1 MSGYK
6 LFLNLHTIISDLM
19 ECYKTENNQIE
30 IHCGDF
36 LAVSKTWESPTVI
49 VSDGP
54 YGIGGFPG
62 DPKTPNDLGEVYRP
76 FIKEWSEK
84 STPNT
89 TLWFWNTELGWAN
102 VHPVLI
108 ANGWEFVNY
117 HIWNKGLGHIAGNAN
132 TKTLR
137 KFPVVTEG
145 CVQYVKKPSFKID
158 EKVLSMQ
165 DWLRYEWKRTG
176 LPLSKT
182 NEACEV
188 KNAATRK
195 YFTDCHL
202 WYFPPA
208 EAFEKI
214 VRYANTYGNEKGKPY
229 FSIDGKQSLSKD
241 EWGNMRS
248 KFKCAFGVTNVW
260 DSPPLNGNERLKNG
274 SKALHLNQKPL
285 KFMELI
291 IKSSSDEGDVIWE
304 PFGGL
309 CSALVAAYRLKRK
322 CYAAEINEDVFNL
335 AVKRIKALDM
345 QPTLNL
351 L

>member
-1 MSGYK
+1 MG
-6 LFLNLHTIISDLM
+6 L
-19 ECYKTENNQIE
+19 YKTENKEIE
-30 IHCGDF
+30 IYCGDF
-36 LAVSKTWESPTVI
+36 LKVSKLWKTPNVI

-62 DPKTPNDLGEVYRP
+62 DPKTPENLGKVYRP
-76 FIKEWSEK
+76 FIEEWSK
-84 STPNT
+84 RSTPNT

-108 ANGWEFVNY
+108 ENGWEFVNC
-117 HIWNKGLGHIAGNAN
+117 HIWNKGLGHVAGNAN

-137 KFPVVTEG
+137 KFPVVTEV
-145 CVQYVKKPSFKID
+145 CVQYVKKASFKV
-158 EKVLSMQ
+158 EGKNLSMQ

-182 NEACEV
+182 NEACGV

-202 WYFPPA
+202 WYYPPA

-214 VRYANTYGNEKGKPY
+214 VAYANLHGDKKGSPY
-229 FSIDGKQSLSKD
+229 FSLNGHRSLNKV
-241 EWGNMRS
+241 EWENLRF
-248 KFKCAFGVTNVW
+248 KFKCAFGITNVW
-260 DSPPLNGNERLKNG
+260 EAPPLNGKERLKNG

-291 IKSSSDEGDVIWE
+291 IKASSDESDVIWE

-309 CSALVAAYRLKRK
+309 CSASVAAYRLKRK
-322 CYAAEINEDVFNL
+322 CYASEIDENIFNL
-335 AVKRIKALDM
+335 ATKRLETLEI

-351 L
+351 

>member
-1 MSGYK
+1 
-6 LFLNLHTIISDLM
+6 M
-19 ECYKTENNQIE
+19 ECYRTENNQIE
-30 IHCGDF
+30 INHGDF
-36 LAVSKTWESPTVI
+36 LKVSKSWESPTVI

-62 DPKTPNDLGEVYRP
+62 DPKTPNELGEIYRP
-76 FIKEWSEK
+76 FIEVWSEK

-89 TLWFWNTELGWAN
+89 TLWFWNTELGW
-102 VHPVLI
+102 
-108 ANGWEFVNY
+108 
-117 HIWNKGLGHIAGNAN
+117 GNAN

-137 KFPVVTEG
+137 KFPVVTEV
-145 CVQYVKKPSFKID
+145 CVQYVKKPSFKVAD
-158 EKVLSMQ
+158 QVLSMQ

-202 WYFPPA
+202 WYFPPP

-214 VRYANTYGNEKGKPY
+214 VNYANTYGKAEGKPY
-229 FSIDGKQSLSKD
+229 FSIDGQQSLSKD
-241 EWGNMRS
+241 EWENMRS

-260 DSPPLNGNERLKNG
+260 DSPPLNGKERLKNG

-291 IKSSSDEGDVIWE
+291 INSSSDVGDVIWE

-309 CSALVAAYRLKRK
+309 CSAAVASYRLKRK
-322 CYAAEINEDVFNL
+322 CYASEISEDVFDL
-335 AVKRIKALDM
+335 AVKRVQALDL

>member
-1 MSGYK
+1 M
-6 LFLNLHTIISDLM
+6 D
-19 ECYKTENNQIE
+19 CYRLENKGIE
-30 IHCGDF
+30 IHCGNF
-36 LAVSKTWESPTVI
+36 LNVSKSWKAPTVI

-62 DPKTPNDLGEVYRP
+62 DPTTSENLGEVYRP
-76 FIKEWSEK
+76 FIEEWSRR
-84 STPNT
+84 STPST

-102 VHPVLI
+102 VHPVI
-108 ANGWEFVNY
+108 IENGWEFVNC
-117 HIWNKGLGHIAGNAN
+117 HTWNKGLGHVAGNAN

-137 KFPVVTEG
+137 KFPVVSEV
-145 CVQYVKKPSFKID
+145 CVQYVKKAVFKVED
-158 EKVLSMQ
+158 RYLSMQ

-182 NEACEV
+182 NEACGV

-195 YFTDCHL
+195 YFTNCHL
-202 WYFPPA
+202 WYYPPA
-208 EAFEKI
+208 DAFKKI
-214 VRYANTYGNEKGKPY
+214 ADYANLNGDKKGKPY
-229 FSIDGKQSLSKD
+229 FSLDGQKPLNKVQWES
-241 EWGNMRS
+241 MRS
-248 KFKCAFGVTNVW
+248 KFKCAFGITNIW
-260 DSPPLNGNERLKNG
+260 EAPPLNGKERLKNG

-291 IKSSSDEGDVIWE
+291 INASSDEGDVIWE

-309 CSALVAAYRLKRK
+309 CSATIAAYRLRRG
-322 CYAAEINEDVFNL
+322 CFASEIDKGIYNL
-335 AVKRIKALDM
+335 AVNRIKSLEL